1 MGSHLLSVQ
10 VGLPSLIVFANFYC
24 SVVCCCEIQFLFSF
38 VIDPS
43 SVKVTQA
50 EIQCPFLT
58 ARKVSSSRKIKSASK
73 ISSSA
78 ALVGE
83 PFWSAIKTA
92 RKMSYKYFIS
102 TFNLAKVEVLVKVV
116 MLEVVVVV
124 IQWIR
129 NLYSVLCAVYITP
142 TKL

>member
-10 VGLPSLIVFANFYC
+10 VGLPSLIVFAIFYC

-58 ARKVSSSRKIKSASK
+58 AGK

>member
-1 MGSHLLSVQ
+1 MFFFDCKK
-10 VGLPSLIVFANFYC
+10 I
-24 SVVCCCEIQFLFSF
+24 
-38 VIDPS
+38 S
-43 SVKVTQA
+43 SS
-50 EIQCPFLT
+50 
-58 ARKVSSSRKIKSASK
+58 RKIKSASKISSSRKIKSASK